1 MAEDEESRTEEA
13 TPQRRSK
20 AHDEGQF
27 AKVADAGGIAAL
39 AAVFLLILVFGAA
52 AFEQLRLF
60 AASCFRDTYALTR
73 GEGSQIALRSSA
85 LLGLLCIP
93 VMVVGLITSAAAG
106 IAQSGFDLDFGR
118 LELKF
123 ERLNFFAN
131 IKNVLNPFARL
142 PEITTQLARVAV
154 IAWLTWGVARD
165 AYPRMVRAAR
175 TGFDHVTEELL
186 DAVTRIATRAVLA
199 FVVLVVADYYI
210 SKFRVDKALRMTKQ
224 EVKDENKQN
233 EGDPRVKGQI
243 KQRGRERIRKA
254 IGKMVKTADVIVT
267 NPTHI
272 AIAIRYR
279 PADGI
284 PIVVAKGYDAIA
296 MHIRKIARENGI
308 PILENKPLARGLAAK
323 IKVGRPITQEFFS
336 PVAEVLAYVY
346 RLKARLGGASRSAQG
361 GASAR

>member
-1 MAEDEESRTEEA
+1 VAEDEESRTEEA

-20 AHDEGQF
+20 AHEEGQF

-39 AAVFLLILVFGAA
+39 AGVFMLILFFGAS

-60 AASCFRDTYALTR
+60 AATCFRDTYALAR
-73 GEGSQIALRSSA
+73 GDGAQIVLRSTA
-85 LLGLLCIP
+85 LLGLLCLP
-93 VMVVGLITSAAAG
+93 VMLVGLFTSAAAG
-106 IAQSGFDLDFGR
+106 IAQSGFDLNFGR

-142 PEITTQLARVAV
+142 PEIGTQLARVVV

-175 TGFDHVTEELL
+175 TSLDNVTEELI
-186 DAVTRIATRAVLA
+186 DAITRIATRAVLA

-254 IGKMVKTADVIVT
+254 IGTMVKTADVIVT

-279 PADGI
+279 PQDGI
-284 PIVVAKGYDAIA
+284 PIVVAKGYDEIA
-296 MHIRKIARENGI
+296 MHIRKIAREQGI

-323 IKVGRPITQEFFS
+323 VKVGKPITQEFFS

-346 RLKARLGGASRSAQG
+346 RLKGRMGGASRSARG